1 MSSLHGK
8 NFIPLPPGP
17 LRIILVA
24 NVARLDYNLL
34 DDLEGGPLTNGD
46 IVVEFNTARHHQAI
60 LEYERRHGVAPAHY
74 LIVRNK
80 GRLSWNSPT
89 SFDGFSFVYFTPRVG
104 GLAAYPWFKKY
115 GNETNG
121 KAPTTGFAIY
131 QALRSMRPDAQITLF
146 GFDPIGDTTSEH
158 CNKHAWAYE
167 ADWYEKNNVKILK

>member
-1 MSSLHGK
+1 MLHGNK
-8 NFIPLPPGP
+8 FIPLPDDPV
-17 LRIILVA
+17 RVVLVA
-24 NVARLDYNLL
+24 NVARLDYSLL
-34 DDLEGGPLTNGD
+34 DNLEGGPLTNGD
-46 IVVEFNTARHHQAI
+46 IVVEFNKAIHHQGI
-60 LEYERRHGVAPAHY
+60 LEYERRHGIAPAHY

-80 GRLSWNSPT
+80 GRRSWNNPV
-89 SFDGFSFVYFTPRVG
+89 SFDNFDFIWFAPRVG
-104 GLAAYPWFKKY
+104 GLATFPWFRKY

-131 QALRSMRPDAQITLF
+131 RALKAMKSDVDITLF